1 MARIVDETKLL
12 RIKDAAVEL
21 VVKNGYRGASISAI
35 RKKAGVAEGYLYR
48 FYNSKE
54 DLIIDLLYSHINT
67 LIKKIETLLD
77 TCTEVK
83 KLIEQLFQEYFKIA
97 DTHPKKIKFM
107 HVLMHDY
114 NFQISDEQRQQIKNL
129 SLKILLKGKENNEIN
144 STITEEDIYLMIVV
158 YPIEFINM
166 RMKNYFGNDSWT
178 NTDISKLTDFCTNAL
193 K

>member
-21 VVKNGYRGASISAI
+21 VVKNGYGGASISAI

>member
-1 MARIVDETKLL
+1 MARIIDETKLL

-21 VVKNGYRGASISAI
+21 VVTNGYGGASISAI

-48 FYNSKE
+48 FYKSKE

-67 LIKKIETLLD
+67 IIKKIETLLD

-83 KLIEQLFQEYFKIA
+83 DLIEQLFQEYFKIA
-97 DTHPKKIKFM
+97 DNQPKKIKFM

-129 SLKILLKGKENNEIN
+129 CLKLLLKGKENNEIN
-144 STITEEDIYLMIVV
+144 STITEEDIYLITVV

-166 RMKNYFGNDSWT
+166 RMKNYFGNDSLT
-178 NTDISKLTDFCTNAL
+178 NTDVSKLTDFCTNAL